1 MAQNHTWRDR
11 IYRSPALKTAIS
23 VLISLFIGIFS
34 NTLVTEITTDA
45 GISWDSMPRKFSFWA
60 LIISSLAAFQ
70 FHRHLHIYE
79 TEISA
84 FKDVDFCMAY
94 ARSQL
99 IPAQVSASITA
110 IAAGDDAQFKAAMKK
125 IKDALK

>member
-1 MAQNHTWRDR
+1 MALSDSWRNR

-23 VLISLFIGIFS
+23 IITAVLIGIFS
-34 NTLVTEITTDA
+34 NTLVTEMTTSG
-45 GISWDSMPRKFSFWA
+45 GISWASMPSKFSFWG
-60 LIISSLAAFQ
+60 LLLSMFAAFQ
-70 FHRHLHIYE
+70 FHRHLHAYE

-99 IPAQVSASITA
+99 IPAQVAASIEA
-110 IAAGDDAQFKAAMKK
+110 IAAGDDAQFKAAMKQ

>member
-1 MAQNHTWRDR
+1 MTNWRDR
-11 IYRSPALKTAIS
+11 IYRSPAMKTAIS
-23 VLISLFIGIFS
+23 VSTSLLVGIFS
-34 NTLVTEITTDA
+34 NTLVTEVA
-45 GISWDSMPRKFSFWA
+45 VNNGIAWGSMPQKFSFWA
-60 LIISSLAAFQ
+60 LVVSSLLAFQ

-84 FKDVDFCMAY
+84 FKDADFCMAY

-99 IPAQVSASITA
+99 IPAQVSASMNA
-110 IAAGDDAQFKAAMKK
+110 IAAGDDDQFKVAMKK

>member
-1 MAQNHTWRDR
+1 MSQNKTIRDR

-23 VLISLFIGIFS
+23 LLTSVAIGIFS
-34 NTLVTEITTDA
+34 NTLVTEIT
-45 GISWDSMPRKFSFWA
+45 IDSIIHWALIPKKFSFWA
-60 LIISSLAAFQ
+60 LVVSFYAAFQ

-79 TEISA
+79 KDISA
-84 FKDVDFCMAY
+84 FKDTDFCIAY

-99 IPAQVSASITA
+99 IPAQVAASMEAIT
-110 IAAGDDAQFKAAMKK
+110 AGDDAQFKAAMKK

>member
-1 MAQNHTWRDR
+1 MTQTNTWRDR

-23 VLISLFIGIFS
+23 VFTSLLIGVFS
-34 NTLVTEITTDA
+34 NTLVTEISTEA
-45 GISWDSMPRKFSFWA
+45 GISWGSMPEKFSFWA
-60 LIISSLAAFQ
+60 LIASSLGAFQ
-70 FHRHLHIYE
+70 FHRHLHAYE
-79 TEISA
+79 TQISA
-84 FKDVDFCMAY
+84 FKDADFCIAY

-99 IPAQVSASITA
+99 IPAQVSASMNA

>member
-1 MAQNHTWRDR
+1 MTTWRDR

-23 VLISLFIGIFS
+23 VITSLLVGIFS
-34 NTLVTEITTDA
+34 NTLVTEITTGA
-45 GISWDSMPRKFSFWA
+45 GIDWGSMPQKFSFWA
-60 LIISSLAAFQ
+60 LVVSSLLTFQ
-70 FHRHLHIYE
+70 FHRHLHLYE

-84 FKDVDFCMAY
+84 FKDVDFCIAY

-99 IPAQVSASITA
+99 IPAQVSASIDA
-110 IAAGDDAQFKAAMKK
+110 ITAGDDDQFKAAMKK